1 MCIQDITSEI
11 ELPHGRKLIDKL
23 RFFHGDDPSAQLE
36 AGHQKG
42 GNYFCPT
49 CTIKATE
56 TYCLHKFYRTDV
68 ETLKMKQEK
77 VLKGPVT
84 SSNIKI
90 GRFPFTGL
98 SKENLVTE
106 LRSRGLIKESYQ
118 DKKSMESVLSQEL
131 CGTKM
136 VPALRYGNEF
146 ETVESKIPNYEVL
159 PVEPCHDI
167 PGHIKNIYDE
177 LPHHLIKEEK
187 EILEYAITTSFN
199 KRDTKSSVDYR
210 KSIIIVTAY
219 CRDKICSFAQ
229 ELLETMVNI

>member
-1 MCIQDITSEI
+1 M
-11 ELPHGRKLIDKL
+11 
-23 RFFHGDDPSAQLE
+23 
-36 AGHQKG
+36 
-42 GNYFCPT
+42 
-49 CTIKATE
+49 
-56 TYCLHKFYRTDV
+56 
-68 ETLKMKQEK
+68 
-77 VLKGPVT
+77 
-84 SSNIKI
+84 
-90 GRFPFTGL
+90 
-98 SKENLVTE
+98 TE

-131 CGTKM
+131 CWTKM

-159 PVEPCHDI
+159 LVEPCHDI

-177 LPHHLIKEEK
+177 LPHHLIKEDK

-229 ELLETMVNI
+229 ELLETIVNM